1 MIIQPSLPQAF
12 VIEQIDH
19 ARMSGQ
25 LAAAFGNAEFAPL
38 VPREPL
44 EFVIAHHDEGWLELD
59 AQAKRDP
66 KTGLPYNLTQ
76 TPLAD
81 LVTTGPRSP
90 DFNEQYHPFAG
101 LISSM
106 HTWGLYH
113 GRYGLSDFLFIDRI
127 TPELRPT
134 VDAMLN
140 AELERQTRLKAQ
152 LTDFSDQQIFTGYKL
167 LQFFDTLALY
177 FHTTLAAARQEA
189 HFRNVPRAVGEDVT
203 VKITPQAEGNY
214 ALAPYPFAQPE
225 VRVFV
230 EGRYLAPQPE
240 GVDLAAVLRATP
252 KVKQEYLLT
261 PERRSLNHA

>member
-1 MIIQPSLPQAF
+1 MIIQPSSPQAF

-25 LAAAFGNAEFAPL
+25 LAAAFGNAEFEPL
-38 VPREPL
+38 APREPL
-44 EFVIAHHDEGWLELD
+44 EFVIGHHDEGWQELD
-59 AQAKRDP
+59 VQAKRDP
-66 KTGLPYNLTQ
+66 KTGQPYNLTQ

-81 LVTTGPRSP
+81 LVATGSRSP
-90 DFNEQYHPFAG
+90 DFNERHHPLSG

-140 AELERQTRLKAQ
+140 AEIARQTRLKAQ
-152 LTDFSDQQIFTGYKL
+152 LAELSDAQIFSCYKL

-177 FHTTLAAARQEA
+177 FHTTPAEARKEA
-189 HFRNVPRAVGEDVT
+189 QFKNVPRAVSDDVT
-203 VKITPQAEGNY
+203 MTITPQLDGSY
-214 ALAPYPFAQPE
+214 LLAPYPFAQTE
-225 VRVFV
+225 LRVFV
-230 EGRYLAPQPE
+230 EGRYLALQPE
-240 GVDLAAVLRATP
+240 GTDLAAVMRAMP
-252 KVKQEYLLT
+252 KVKQEYILV
-261 PERRSLNHA
+261 S

>member
-1 MIIQPSLPQAF
+1 MIIQPSSPQAF

-19 ARMSGQ
+19 ARMAGQ

-38 VPREPL
+38 VPRGPL
-44 EFVIAHHDEGWLELD
+44 EFVIGHHDEGWLELD

-81 LVTTGPRSP
+81 LVATGPRSP
-90 DFNEQYHPFAG
+90 NFNERHHPLAG

-127 TPELRPT
+127 TPELRPV

-140 AELERQTRLKAQ
+140 AELERQSRLKAH
-152 LTDFSDQQIFTGYKL
+152 LLELNEAQIFSYYKL

-177 FHTTLAAARQEA
+177 FHTTPAEARKET
-189 HFRNVPRAVGEDVT
+189 HFKNVPRSVGEDVT
-203 VKITPQAEGNY
+203 VTITPQANGSY
-214 ALAPYPFAQPE
+214 TLAPYPFAQPE
-225 VRVFV
+225 VRVFG
-230 EGRYLAPQPE
+230 EGRYLTPQPE
-240 GVDLAAVLRATP
+240 GADLVTVMKATP
-252 KVKQEYLLT
+252 KVKQEYILV
-261 PERRSLNHA
+261 S